1 MSHLYQMII
10 TKYIINDAK
19 CHKLLSSDGITSR
32 DLAIEKVNGLFD
44 GIRLDTKSEV
54 TVLQNIV
61 KASGIAKNLDEYQYI
76 VCSEVRDI
84 PDTNPYK
91 KELQKYRIA
100 IIASIAKLVSIL
112 LSRCDKDLQSWSYFA
127 QILLTQIS
135 ELLLN
140 LRLKQDKL
148 GNINKNLSKSTF
160 DYLGLPESH
169 VDMILQSI
177 YIDNKKNSTADLPI
191 KKTKKYPRI
200 I

>member
-1 MSHLYQMII
+1 
-10 TKYIINDAK
+10 
-19 CHKLLSSDGITSR
+19 LLSSNGITSR
-32 DLAIEKVNGLFD
+32 HLVIEKASGLFE
-44 GIRLDTKSEV
+44 GIRVDIKSEAS
-54 TVLQNIV
+54 TLPNIV

-135 ELLLN
+135 DILLN
-140 LRLKQDKL
+140 VRLKQDKL
-148 GNINKNLSKSTF
+148 DNISKDLSKSTF
-160 DYLGLPESH
+160 GYFGLPESD
-169 VDMILQSI
+169 VDRILESI
-177 YIDNKKNSTADLPI
+177 YIDNKKLNG
-191 KKTKKYPRI
+191 
-200 I
+200 